1 MRDRRRGAV
10 MQQMLICLLI
20 VVGLLPIV
28 VGLVQVLVHQTF
40 FEPAMQ
46 DEIGLAQLRR
56 VMNVC
61 YQKQINQEGIICK
74 YQGQEVLLSNSSN
87 HLFLQPG
94 TWIFLTEVDDVEYY
108 WEGSLLMMRYSRA
121 NHSRDVVI
129 ASE

>member
-1 MRDRRRGAV
+1 
-10 MQQMLICLLI
+10 MQQMLLCLFI

-28 VGLVQVLVHQTF
+28 VGLVQVLVHQSF

-61 YQKQINQEGIICK
+61 YQKKIIEEGLTCL
-74 YQGQEVLLSNSSN
+74 YQGQEVLLANSGN

-94 TWIFLTEVDDVEYY
+94 TWIFLTEIDEATYH
-108 WEGSLLMMRYSRA
+108 WEGSLLMMRYIRGNRSKE
-121 NHSRDVVI
+121 VI
-129 ASE
+129 IGYE